1 MKSQKRHAAI
11 RGTFPQKLS
20 YVHGSY
26 RVKRTGNGKAIFVY
40 RKLLRRVTNLVLEC
54 RRILS
59 LSDVQDLKST
69 LWEIMKLRICQL
81 RNIIII
87 HSQNFHTKVLVW
99 VIPHLK
105 LQPEKAK
112 NIEETENTYSDEGLN
127 VSNDIFVEGPEY
139 LEVNI

>member
-40 RKLLRRVTNLVLEC
+40 R
-54 RRILS
+54 
-59 LSDVQDLKST
+59 
-69 LWEIMKLRICQL
+69 
-81 RNIIII
+81 
-87 HSQNFHTKVLVW
+87 KVLVW